1 MGRLGGMEK
10 KKLYCC
16 SSYYQL
22 LISLMKIMTED
33 GTADLLLEVHGIET
47 AGSLA
52 GRIREQLPDRV
63 EKVFVCEDSSRIDP
77 YSQRLC
83 SFLPLQ
89 RKRLLDHMEK
99 VFDGVDPSAEYGE
112 RNVFWDLGYAGT
124 CFNIRKLPYR
134 LLEDSL
140 DSCKRIRENR
150 PNYRYIFHR
159 RSPKFLLKKYLGA
172 GVIPFGFSPYCI
184 EIEVNDPKGIQIPS
198 EKVTALSRKELT
210 ASLSD
215 RQKEQL
221 LGIFAGEEEP
231 FRAFDGSEVLLLT
244 EPFALTHRLPDEE
257 TQIRMYRDLVS
268 EYAAGKRLVIK
279 AHPRD
284 PADYRKY
291 FPSAEILEKNM
302 PMEVL
307 AFCGNFCPARVM
319 TVTSSAVFNVPGDGE
334 KISLGAGLLK
344 NYQR

>member
-1 MGRLGGMEK
+1 MEK
-10 KKLYCC
+10 KRLYCC

-22 LISLMKIMTED
+22 LISLMKILTGD
-33 GTADLLLEVHGIET
+33 GRADLLLEVHGIAT
-47 AGSLA
+47 AESLA

-63 EKVFVCEDSSRIDP
+63 GKVFVCADSPLIDP
-77 YSQRLC
+77 YTQRLC

-89 RKRLLDHMEK
+89 RKRLLEHMEQ
-99 VFDGVDPSAEYGE
+99 VFGGIDPSVAYDE

-124 CFNIRKLPYR
+124 FFNIRKLPYR

-150 PNYRYIFHR
+150 PNYSYIFHR
-159 RSPKFLLKKYLGA
+159 RSPKYLLKKHLGA

-184 EIEVNDPKGIQIPS
+184 EMEVNDAEGIQIPS
-198 EKVTALSRKELT
+198 GKVTVHPRRELT

-215 RQKEQL
+215 RQKAL
-221 LGIFAGEEEP
+221 LISIFAGGENP
-231 FRAFDGSEVLLLT
+231 FLVFDGSEVLLLT

-268 EYAAGKRLVIK
+268 RYAAGQKLVIK

-302 PMEVL
+302 PMELL
-307 AFCGNFCPARVM
+307 AFSDRFCPARVI
-319 TVTSSAVFNVPGDGE
+319 TVTSSAIFNVPGDGE
-334 KISLGAGLLK
+334 KISLGAGFLK
-344 NYQR
+344 DYQR